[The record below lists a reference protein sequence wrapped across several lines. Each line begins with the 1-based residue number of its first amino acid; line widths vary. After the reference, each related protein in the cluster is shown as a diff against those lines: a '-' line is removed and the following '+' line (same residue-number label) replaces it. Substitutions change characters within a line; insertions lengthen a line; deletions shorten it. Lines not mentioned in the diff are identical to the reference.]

1 MSNSIP
7 AIEAIE
13 RAEKR
18 NELPMFRAGDTI
30 RVHALI
36 SEGNKERIQVFEGVC
51 IHRKR
56 GGGRGSFTVRKVSSS
71 HGVGVERVWPENSPR
86 VTKVELV
93 NRGKVRRAKLY
104 YLRELRGNAARITSK
119 LGGYGAILARQ
130 AEKQARYPDLVAFA
144 SYRLIPM
151 LHGMGAYVVTV
162 RESDVGSPRVIV
174 DDADATLDGSATEG
188 KTAGTGWG
196 TVTLPITTPTATP
209 RKRWPSGTTS

>member
-18 NELPMFRAGDTI
+18 HELPMFRAGDTV

-93 NRGKVRRAKLY
+93 TRGKVRRAKLY

-119 LGGYGAILARQ
+119 LGDYGSILARQ
-130 AEKQARYPDLVAFA
+130 AEKQAAAQADQA
-144 SYRLIPM
+144 
-151 LHGMGAYVVTV
+151 
-162 RESDVGSPRVIV
+162 ES
-174 DDADATLDGSATEG
+174 SAEAAAQAAAEAAKKAAEAAKPAEG
-188 KTAGTGWG
+188 
-196 TVTLPITTPTATP
+196 
-209 RKRWPSGTTS
+209 

>member
-93 NRGKVRRAKLY
+93 TRGKVRRAKLY
-104 YLRELRGNAARITSK
+104 YLRELRGNAARITAK
-119 LGGYGAILARQ
+119 LGDYGQILARQ
-130 AEKQARYPDLVAFA
+130 AEKQA
-144 SYRLIPM
+144 
-151 LHGMGAYVVTV
+151 
-162 RESDVGSPRVIV
+162 ESVQDQAVS
-174 DDADATLDGSATEG
+174 SAEAAAEAAA
-188 KTAGTGWG
+188 KA
-196 TVTLPITTPTATP
+196 AEEAAA
-209 RKRWPSGTTS
+209 KAAEKQD